1 MARMIHRRTAIVTAI
16 AGGALVAPML
26 GRRGRGWAG
35 DSYQTSKAGRIVVPF
50 AAGGTA
56 DCLGRIVAQIL
67 AESTSSTFVVE
78 NRTGAGG
85 NVSAEI
91 VAKAMPD
98 GRTLLL
104 GTVGTAVTNQYLYR
118 YVPYDS
124 EWSFTPIAL
133 VSEVTNVVVVH
144 PTFPA
149 GTLGEF
155 VDFCK
160 KQGSDKISYGSPAV
174 GGAGHLS
181 MEYLQDHA
189 GIKLRHV
196 AYGSR
201 SRMIKDL
208 LAGHILIAMDNLP
221 PYLRHIQ
228 SGVLRALGV
237 SSARRWFA
245 APDVPSIAEQG
256 FPGFESTLWWY
267 IAAPAG
273 MRLEL
278 AKKLSDDIVRGIR
291 SEAAIRRIRESGAS
305 ELPGNTD
312 DLARHIVAE
321 RIKWK
326 RVIDAAKLEPQ

>member
-1 MARMIHRRTAIVTAI
+1 MANIIHRRTAIVTAI
-16 AGGALVAPML
+16 GGGALVVPML
-26 GRRGRGWAG
+26 VRRRWAG
-35 DSYQTSKAGRIVVPF
+35 DSHPSSKTGRIVVPF

-56 DCLGRIVAQIL
+56 DGLGRVVAQIL
-67 AESTSSTFVVE
+67 AESTGSAFVVE
-78 NRTGAGG
+78 NRTGASG

-104 GTVGTAVTNQYLYR
+104 GTVGIAVTNQYIYK

-133 VSEVTNVVVVH
+133 VGEVTNVIIVH
-144 PTFPA
+144 PSLPA
-149 GTLGEF
+149 GTLREF
-155 VDFCK
+155 VDYCK
-160 KQGSDKISYGSPAV
+160 LQGSDKISYGSPAH

-181 MEYLQDHA
+181 MEYFQDHA
-189 GIKLRHV
+189 GIKLKHV
-196 AYGSR
+196 AYVSR

-245 APDVPSIAEQG
+245 ALDVPSIAEQG
-256 FPGFESTLWWY
+256 FPGFDSTLWWY

-273 MRLEL
+273 IRLEL
-278 AKKLSDDIVRGIR
+278 AKKLSDEIVKGIR
-291 SEAAIRRIRESGAS
+291 SEAAIRKIRESGAS

-312 DLARHIVAE
+312 DLARHIMAE

>member
-1 MARMIHRRTAIVTAI
+1 MIHRRTAIVTAV

-26 GRRGRGWAG
+26 GRRAWAG
-35 DSYQTSKAGRIVVPF
+35 DSYPISKTGRIVVPF

-56 DCLGRIVAQIL
+56 DGLGRVVAQIL
-67 AESTSSTFVVE
+67 AESTGTAFVVE

-91 VAKAMPD
+91 VAKAVPD
-98 GRTLLL
+98 GRTFLL
-104 GTVGTAVTNQYLYR
+104 GTVGTAVTNQYLYK

-133 VSEVTNVVVVH
+133 VGEVTNVVVVH
-144 PTFPA
+144 PNLPA
-149 GTLGEF
+149 GTLREF
-155 VDFCK
+155 VDYCK
-160 KQGSDKISYGSPAV
+160 GQGSDKVSYGSPAV

-181 MEYLQDHA
+181 MEYLQGHT
-189 GIKLRHV
+189 GIKLKHV
-196 AYGSR
+196 AYVSR

-256 FPGFESTLWWY
+256 YPGFESTLWWY

-273 MRLEL
+273 MRLES
-278 AKKLSDDIVRGIR
+278 AKKLSDVIVKGIG
-291 SEAAIRRIRESGAS
+291 SEGAIKRIRESGAS
-305 ELPGNTD
+305 ERPGNTE
-312 DLARHIVAE
+312 DLARYIVAE
-321 RIKWK
+321 RTKWK

>member
-1 MARMIHRRTAIVTAI
+1 MARMIHRRTAIAATI
-16 AGGALVAPML
+16 IGAALAAPIL
-26 GRRGRGWAG
+26 ARRGWTEDGPQAG
-35 DSYQTSKAGRIVVPF
+35 KTRRIIVPF
-50 AAGGTA
+50 AA
-56 DCLGRIVAQIL
+56 DCLGRVVAQIL
-67 AESTSSTFVVE
+67 AEATHSTVVIE

-91 VAKAMPD
+91 VAKAPPD
-98 GRTLLL
+98 GQTLLL
-104 GTVGTAVTNQYLYR
+104 GTVGTAVTNQYVYK

-133 VSEVTNVVVVH
+133 IGEVTNVVVAH

-149 GTLGEF
+149 STLKEF
-155 VDFCK
+155 IEYCK
-160 KQGSDKISYGSPAV
+160 RQGPDKVSYGSPAV

-181 MEYLQDHA
+181 MEYLQGQA
-189 GIKLRHV
+189 GIKLKHV

-201 SRMIKDL
+201 SGMIKDL

-221 PYLRHIQ
+221 PYLRHAR
-228 SGVLRALGV
+228 SGALRALGV

-256 FPGFESTLWWY
+256 YPDFEAALWWY

-278 AKKLSDDIVRGIR
+278 ARKLSDEIVRGIR
-291 SEAAIRRIRESGAS
+291 SESAIKKIRESGAC
-305 ELPGNTD
+305 ELPGNAE

-321 RIKWK
+321 KVKWK
-326 RVIDAAKLEPQ
+326 RVIDAARLEPQ

>member
-1 MARMIHRRTAIVTAI
+1 MAKMIHRRTAIATAI
-16 AGGALVAPML
+16 MGTALAAPVL
-26 GRRGRGWAG
+26 ARRGWAE
-35 DSYQTSKAGRIVVPF
+35 DSYRTSKIGRIVVPF

-56 DCLGRIVAQIL
+56 DCLGRVVAQIL
-67 AESTSSTFVVE
+67 AESTSSTFVIE

-104 GTVGTAVTNQYLYR
+104 GTVGTAVTNQYLYK

-133 VSEVTNVVVVH
+133 VGEVTNVVVVH

-160 KQGSDKISYGSPAV
+160 GQGSDKVSYGSPAV

-181 MEYLQDHA
+181 MEYLQGHA
-189 GIKLRHV
+189 GIKLKHV
-196 AYGSR
+196 AYVSR

-256 FPGFESTLWWY
+256 YPGFESTLWWY
-267 IAAPAG
+267 VAAPAG
-273 MRLEL
+273 MRIEL
-278 AKKLSDDIVRGIR
+278 AKKLSDEIVKGIR
-291 SEAAIRRIRESGAS
+291 SEAATRRIRESGAS

-312 DLARHIVAE
+312 DLARHIEAE